1 MIWMGIRRIC
11 VEGLSREEMDLVE
24 LRMREIV
31 TQIGRAVQKVG
42 LLMWREDEEESE
54 EDGNRS
60 GNE

>member
-1 MIWMGIRRIC
+1 MGIRRIC

-24 LRMREIV
+24 LRMREMV

-42 LLMWREDEEESE
+42 LLVWREDEEESE

-60 GNE
+60 GDE

>member
-24 LRMREIV
+24 LRMREMV

-42 LLMWREDEEESE
+42 LLVWREDEEESE

-60 GNE
+60 GDE